1 MKNKEKELFFDIMY
15 DGVIVLFIVTLIE
28 AIIMRFFL

>member
-1 MKNKEKELFFDIMY
+1 MKDKEKELFFDIMY